1 MPFNRLQ
8 HSILG
13 EIRPRFSLKINC
25 DPEKA
30 MFHIINS
37 LPKDPTVNGVRSTKS
52 VFIKLPKEKQ
62 HYWSPEITV
71 RIEKQDH
78 LNYTNVHCLIGPR
91 QAVWAMFSLIYA
103 AIIIVISFAG
113 MFGMVQYQM
122 DGYSP
127 WLWVIPIGLLTFS
140 TVFITSKMGQKKGR
154 DEMLHLVS
162 FVYHK
167 LSEITTVE
175 RIES

>member
-1 MPFNRLQ
+1 
-8 HSILG
+8 
-13 EIRPRFSLKINC
+13 
-25 DPEKA
+25 
-30 MFHIINS
+30 
-37 LPKDPTVNGVRSTKS
+37 
-52 VFIKLPKEKQ
+52 
-62 HYWSPEITV
+62 
-71 RIEKQDH
+71 
-78 LNYTNVHCLIGPR
+78 
-91 QAVWAMFSLIYA
+91 
-103 AIIIVISFAG
+103 